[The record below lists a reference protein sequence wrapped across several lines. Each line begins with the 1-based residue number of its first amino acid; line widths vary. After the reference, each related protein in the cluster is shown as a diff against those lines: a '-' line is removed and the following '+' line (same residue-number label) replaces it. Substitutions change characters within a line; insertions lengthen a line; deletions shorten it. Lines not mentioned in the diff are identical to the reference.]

1 MWQTVAVGLCRSQ
14 ISLCILAVVGWLL
27 LTPMQVWSAQKYQ
40 WPTLAE
46 VLRQNSVPAPPDVDT
61 AMTITSFGIVNS
73 ASQFAIAY
81 YEDGGTDVLTS
92 PLHLLR
98 YDKAVQQWYHRDLHE
113 GEVKAAFTAS
123 MPSAR
128 PNMIDCFGS
137 ASMKAT
143 ADMLLVNTHLT
154 PSAECTMI
162 LRSDLT
168 VVSVFSGWEVA
179 AIGPVIL
186 VERSEIHFA
195 ATHPLRLATVDLAT
209 GIERDIFPPADDPLR
224 QQFVERLAKVA
235 DKAWCRENNASCN
248 PQEITI
254 ELGQVAVNV
263 QAKAVAFEV
272 TFESEGFGPKAD
284 SEIGGEKYFYV
295 FELAPLRYR
304 EFDEFDMQ
312 PTFGAATPERLVQN
326 ENLRNIFATR

>member
-1 MWQTVAVGLCRSQ
+1 MWQTVGVGQRRSQ

-27 LTPMQVWSAQKYQ
+27 LTPMGVRSAQRYQ

-46 VLRQNSVPAPPDVDT
+46 VLRQNSVAVPTDVDS
-61 AMTITSFGIVNS
+61 AVTINSFGIVNS

-81 YEDGGTDVLTS
+81 YEDSGTDALKP
-92 PLHLLR
+92 PLHVLR
-98 YDKAVQQWYHRDLHE
+98 YDKAVQRWYHRDFRE
-113 GEVKAAFTAS
+113 GELKAVFTAGW
-123 MPSAR
+123 PGAR
-128 PNMIDCFGS
+128 PNKIDCFGS
-137 ASMKAT
+137 ASVRAV
-143 ADMLLVNTHLT
+143 ADLLLVGTHLT

-179 AIGPVIL
+179 AIGSVIL

-195 ATHPLRLATVDLAT
+195 ATHPLRLAIVDLAT
-209 GIERDIFPPADDPLR
+209 GIERDIFPPPDDPVR
-224 QQFVERLAKVA
+224 QQFSERLAKVA
-235 DKAWCRENNASCN
+235 DKAWCRENNASCD
-248 PQEITI
+248 PQAISI
-254 ELGQVAVNV
+254 ELGKVATNV

-272 TFESEGFGPKAD
+272 TFDSEGFGPRAD

-295 FELAPLRYR
+295 FELAPLRYL

-312 PTFGAATPERLVQN
+312 PTFGAATPERLVQS
-326 ENLRNIFATR
+326 ENLRNIFATQ